1 MQLTV
6 NGEKR
11 DVGDARSVRELVTLL
26 GIGDGPVAVEVN
38 REIVPKGEH
47 ASFALKEGD
56 VVEIVRFVGG
66 G

>member
-6 NGEKR
+6 NGETR
-11 DVGDARSVRELVTLL
+11 EVGEVTSVRELVVLL
-26 GIGDGPVAVEVN
+26 GIGNGPVAVEVN
-38 REIVPKGEH
+38 RSIVPKAEH
-47 ASFALKEGD
+47 ASFALHDGD